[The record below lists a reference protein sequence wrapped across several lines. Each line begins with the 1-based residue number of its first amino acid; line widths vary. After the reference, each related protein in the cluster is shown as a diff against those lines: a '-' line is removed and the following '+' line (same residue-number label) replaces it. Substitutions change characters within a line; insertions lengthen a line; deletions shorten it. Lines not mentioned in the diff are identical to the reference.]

1 MSPVF
6 KTQVKSN
13 DEINVSK
20 ITDLF
25 REKWYI
31 ILISLIMAVI
41 ASKLYLRYTRP
52 VYEASTTLKIE
63 ENFNS
68 FNTIDFLQEMN
79 RFTNN
84 IQSEIEILQS
94 RSVVLEAL
102 KRMDVTASYYNV
114 GTIRT
119 SEMYKESPFT
129 VLFEDDESVPYGQMF
144 TFVYQSGDV
153 FTLTWPG
160 NPEQNPKQYRFYQT
174 IDLDGF
180 KFIIIRKKS
189 SPFPLVPGATY
200 TWQINDLGEMVD
212 RVHEGLSVTQEGLTV
227 SIIRISLKDH
237 VAKFSADFVN
247 SLSQVYLDRDI
258 AYKTQA
264 ANQALEFIQAQL
276 DSIRRGV
283 EESEA
288 ELELFKRSSS
298 MISVEDKIEQGMA
311 AMHDLKTSRAQF
323 LLREMDIQRL
333 EGQVKMADEL
343 VYLPYSLEDNS
354 NALLSGMITAH
365 NEMVMEKLK
374 LNENY
379 TSEHPKVKEIETQLR
394 SLKASI
400 LENIE
405 SMRVANQVKI
415 NYLGMQ
421 ISKNDSV
428 LDSIPNIQRNYI
440 GLEREYSVKENI
452 LSTLLE
458 KRAEASIA
466 RASIVPSVRIIDAA
480 IAPTSPISPIPSK
493 IYAVGVAVGL
503 SVSIMLVLLTGMLKN
518 TITYKE
524 EIEAIAITP
533 LIGVVKR
540 LPTSLKHKYPRM
552 QSIEN
557 PKSSLAESIRA
568 IRTNLQ
574 FISSDKKTKVIAVT
588 STISGEGKSFITI
601 NLAGVISLLNRKIVI
616 LDMDLRKPK
625 LHYSFGLDNSRGVS
639 TFLVGKHE
647 LDEILLNTNYEN
659 LDIIPSGPIPP
670 NPAELLQS
678 FRLEL
683 LIMELKK
690 VYDFILIDTPPIG
703 LVTDGTTLLKQADIS
718 LFVVRSDYSKKSFAS
733 IPDQLVE
740 DHKIKN
746 LYIIL
751 NSVSHAGGKYS
762 SYGYKVYTSGYYSDD
777 DKRVPWW
784 KFWKRLL
791 NQRR

>member
-6 KTQVKSN
+6 KTQVKSS

-20 ITDLF
+20 IADLF
-25 REKWYI
+25 REKWYF

-41 ASKLYLRYTRP
+41 ASKLYLRYTQP
-52 VYEASTTLKIE
+52 IYEASTTLKIE

-94 RSVVLEAL
+94 RSVVLEGL
-102 KRMDVTASYYNV
+102 KRMDVSASYFNV

-129 VLFEDDESVPYGQMF
+129 VLFEDGENVPYNRMF
-144 TFVYQSGDV
+144 KFVYKQGDE
-153 FTLTWPG
+153 FTLTFNGDP
-160 NPEQNPKQYRFYQT
+160 NPNPPTYRFYQT
-174 IDLDGF
+174 ITIDDF
-180 KFIIIRKKS
+180 KFIIIRKKT
-189 SPFPLVPGATY
+189 SPFLLVPEATY
-200 TWQINDLGEMVD
+200 TWQINDLSTMVD
-212 RVHEGLSVTQEGLTV
+212 RVHEGLAVTQEGLTV

-237 VAKFSADFVN
+237 VPKFAADFVN

-264 ANQALEFIQAQL
+264 ANQALEFIQEQL
-276 DSIRRGV
+276 DSIRLGV
-283 EESEA
+283 EQSES
-288 ELELFKRSSS
+288 ELELFKRKSD
-298 MISVEDKIEQGMA
+298 MVSVDQKIASGMEGLR
-311 AMHDLKTSRAQF
+311 DLHTSRSA
-323 LLREMDIQRL
+323 LYLRSEDIIRL
-333 EGQVKMADEL
+333 ERMVKNTDEL
-343 VYLPYSLEDNS
+343 VYLPYSLEEGTND
-354 NALLSGMITAH
+354 LLRSMIETH
-365 NEMVMEKLK
+365 NQLVLEKLK
-374 LNENY
+374 VEENY
-379 TSEHPKVKEIETQLR
+379 TSTHPKVKEMETQLR
-394 SLKASI
+394 ELKGSI
-400 LENIE
+400 LENIA
-405 SMRVANQVKI
+405 SVKSANEARMK
-415 NYLGMQ
+415 YFDSQ
-421 ISKNDSV
+421 ISLNNQIM
-428 LDSIPNIQRNYI
+428 DSIPKIQRNYI

-480 IAPTSPISPIPSK
+480 TAPTTPISPIPGK
-493 IYAVGVAVGL
+493 VYAVGVGVGL

-524 EIEAIAITP
+524 EIEAISITP

-540 LPTSLKHKYPRM
+540 MPTSLKHKYPRM

-574 FISSDKKTKVIAVT
+574 FISADKKTKVIAVT
-588 STISGEGKSFITI
+588 STISGEGKSFLTI

-683 LIMELKK
+683 LIMELRK

-703 LVTDGTTLLKQADIS
+703 LVTDGTSLLKQADIS
-718 LFVVRSDYSKKSFAS
+718 LFVIRSDYSKKTFAT

-777 DKRVPWW
+777 DKRIPWW
-784 KFWKRLL
+784 KFWKRLMRK
-791 NQRR
+791 RR